1 MNGTNYTTL
10 MAHLTDVPDPRGK
23 QGRQYEWVFILTVLC
38 GALISGSRSV
48 RGMAQWAWLHMEE
61 IVAAVKPVRLKVP
74 SASTLYRAL
83 RKVDITELEGRISAY
98 IAELDAADR
107 VTGEVQG
114 RDGAGLRGQSID
126 GKEVRMASKQGAPL
140 MLVSLVRHESGAVL
154 AQKAVSRKTN
164 EITVAP
170 ALLAGR
176 DLTGT
181 VTTMDALLTQRE
193 IAQQIV
199 EQGGDYLMVV
209 KGNQPSLH
217 EAISLLFESPP
228 VPARA
233 KEVLRYTYTTGDH
246 GRIDRR
252 TLESSTALNHYLDWP
267 GVAQVLRRTR
277 RSRQVTTDERSE
289 HVTYGITSL
298 ARQRALPEQIESLW
312 RAHWTIENRLHYVR
326 DESMGE
332 DRSTLRSDNA
342 PHAMA
347 ALRNAI
353 LALLRFEGWSNIPDG
368 FRFFNASVHKSLIAI
383 GALET

>member
-10 MAHLTDVPDPRGK
+10 MAHLADVPDPRGRR
-23 QGRQYEWVFILTVLC
+23 GRQHEWVFILTVLC
-38 GALISGSRSV
+38 GALISGNRNV
-48 RGMAQWAWLHMEE
+48 RGMAQWAWLHMEG
-61 IVAAVKPVRLKVP
+61 IVAAVKPERLRVP

-83 RKVDITELEGRISAY
+83 RKVE
-98 IAELDAADR
+98 IAELKGRIRAYTAEIDAADR
-107 VTGEVQG
+107 MRGAVQG
-114 RDGAGLRGQSID
+114 GDGAWLRGQSID
-126 GKEVRMASKQGAPL
+126 GKEVRIASKQGAPL
-140 MLVSLVRHESGAVL
+140 MLVSLVRYESGMVL
-154 AQKAVSRKTN
+154 AQEAVSRKTN
-164 EITVAP
+164 EIPVAP

-209 KGNQPSLH
+209 KGNQPSLY
-217 EAISLLFESPP
+217 EAISFLFECPP

-233 KEVLRYTYTTGDH
+233 QEILRYTYTTGDH

-277 RSRQVTTDERSE
+277 RSRKVATGELTEQ
-289 HVTYGITSL
+289 VTYGITSL
-298 ARQRALPEQIESLW
+298 SRSRALPKQIEALW
-312 RAHWTIENRLHYVR
+312 RAHWTIENRLYYVR

-342 PHAMA
+342 PHALA
-347 ALRNAI
+347 ALRNAS

-368 FRFFNASVHKSLIAI
+368 SRFFNASVHKSLIAI